1 MDGITGQLLANLNVL
16 KGIIKWKIFEKR
28 KSKSNH

>member
-1 MDGITGQLLANLNVL
+1 MDGITGQLLANLHVL
-16 KGIIKWKIFEKR
+16 KWIIQWKIFEKR

>member
-16 KGIIKWKIFEKR
+16 KLIIKWKISEKR